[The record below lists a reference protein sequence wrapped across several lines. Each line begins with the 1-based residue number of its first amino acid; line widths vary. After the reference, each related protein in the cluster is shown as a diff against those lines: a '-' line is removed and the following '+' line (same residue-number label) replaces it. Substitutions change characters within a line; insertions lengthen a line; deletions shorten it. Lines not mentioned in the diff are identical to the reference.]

1 MELTQSQAYALDQ
14 LVSAAARGKRII
26 ALSGAAGTGKT
37 TMIDQLRQ
45 QFNDVVVCTPTN
57 KAAQVLNT
65 KGIAATTFFRTFYL
79 LVEGDQRRNLKPRFV
94 SCKTMVE
101 DGYPPLGIKPL
112 EDAVK
117 LPEGKRAFA
126 NVIIVDEASMVT
138 SRGVA
143 EMRQMC
149 NHLILVGDRHQLPP
163 VGDRDNPAGYF
174 ASLTP
179 DAELTEVL
187 RQAEGSLILSLAN
200 ELRLGSAQAARQLR
214 DFAPQDDFEAWVRRE
229 ARAIAYTNK
238 ERRRINHVCRQL
250 FGYDQPYPQIGDR
263 VIGTSN
269 YSDEFLNGTEAIVL
283 DFDWNGRDQLANVT
297 LNTGTDT
304 LRNRPLLMAPFIED
318 QIASQ
323 QAMLCENWEK
333 QHAFEP
339 DKPPIELT
347 FGYCLTAH
355 KSQGSEWS
363 DVAVFDQ
370 LGLMLKIAGN
380 DLNAAMAPEEQ
391 VRRWTYTAITRARRN
406 LAFAPTWWAKA

>member
-1 MELTQSQAYALDQ
+1 MELTQSQNDALDR

-37 TMIDQLRQ
+37 TMINELRT

-57 KAAQVLNT
+57 KAAQVLCN
-65 KGIAATTFFRTFYL
+65 KGIPATTFFKTFYL
-79 LVEGDQRRNLKPRFV
+79 LVEGEQRRNIKPRFV
-94 SCKTMVE
+94 SCKNMVE
-101 DGYPPLGIKPL
+101 EGYFPLGIAPL
-112 EDAVK
+112 EDVGK

-138 SRGVA
+138 SRMVA
-143 EMRQMC
+143 EMRSMC

-174 ASLTP
+174 ASLQP

-187 RQAEGSLILSLAN
+187 RQAEGSLILTLAN
-200 ELRLGSAQAARQLR
+200 ELRLGSTQAARMLR
-214 DFAPQDDFEAWVRRE
+214 DFAPQDDFEAWVKRE

-238 ERRRINHVCRQL
+238 ERRRINHICRQI
-250 FGYDQPYPQIGDR
+250 FGYDQPFPQLGDR
-263 VIGTSN
+263 VIGTNN
-269 YSDEFLNGTEAIVL
+269 YSDDFLNGTEAVVL
-283 DFDWNGRDQLANVT
+283 DFEWDGRSQLATVSLDTGETNLHNV
-297 LNTGTDT
+297 
-304 LRNRPLLMAPFIED
+304 PMLMASFIDD
-318 QIASQ
+318 QIGSQ
-323 QAMLCENWEK
+323 QAMLCEDWEK
-333 QHAFEP
+333 DPQFEP
-339 DKPPIELT
+339 EKPPVELT

-355 KSQGSEWS
+355 KSQGSEWA

-370 LGLMLKIAGN
+370 LSLMLKITGN
-380 DLNAAMAPEEQ
+380 DANAAMAPEEQ